1 MLYLPIKA
9 YSHEMRIEQV
19 LNIQSMS
26 WKTAADRNWISS
38 ECSTSKETW
47 LSESFTN
54 LFKTVVHLDVSQQNP
69 SFIKKY
75 KHQKFRSMN
84 QELSCLGGWVFAWRD
99 FLELA
104 GEQED
109 GCQVKQPVPL
119 TLLPKSQ
126 LFFNSIYDLGE
137 HILTWRLFT
146 AKLETQRMTFT
157 ENGKA
162 FQSSPWL
169 RGSSWNPFSLSL
181 DPHNTGTHTKLEL
194 KG

>member
-99 FLELA
+99 FLELGWRTRGWVSSKTTSA
-104 GEQED
+104 SN
-109 GCQVKQPVPL
+109 
-119 TLLPKSQ
+119 TASQ
-126 LFFNSIYDLGE
+126 ITA
-137 HILTWRLFT
+137 ILQQHLRPGRTYSYL
-146 AKLETQRMTFT
+146 
-157 ENGKA
+157 KA
-162 FQSSPWL
+162 I
-169 RGSSWNPFSLSL
+169 
-181 DPHNTGTHTKLEL
+181 HC
-194 KG
+194 